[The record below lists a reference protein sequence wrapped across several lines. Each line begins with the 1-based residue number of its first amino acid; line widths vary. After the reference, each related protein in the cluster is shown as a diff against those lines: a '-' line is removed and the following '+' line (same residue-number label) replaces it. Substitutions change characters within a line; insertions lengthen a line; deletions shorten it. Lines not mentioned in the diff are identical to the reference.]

1 MEEIFRQRTMSQR
14 LQLQRGRYQ
23 DMTDK
28 IANTI
33 AVCSGKGG
41 VGKSTITTNVTVA
54 LSRQGYKVGLLD
66 ADIYGYSIPRMMGL
80 KTATPQVTGENVVPV
95 VKDGIQVI
103 SMGFFMPSDQ
113 AVLWRGPLL
122 HKAVMQFV
130 DDVAWGE
137 LDYLLVDLPPGTGDV
152 CISIANKLPEA
163 KLLAI
168 TTPQISAYEVA
179 ARVGVLARET
189 KLEVVGVVENM
200 SFYEL
205 PDGTRDHIFGSGGG
219 KVLARRLNT
228 ELLAEIPL
236 LSDLRLASDSGE
248 PLPAGAEEIFSRLAR
263 SITEKCSAGRRTIE
277 SAQ

>member
-1 MEEIFRQRTMSQR
+1 MVN
-14 LQLQRGRYQ
+14 
-23 DMTDK
+23 K
-28 IANTI
+28 IINTI

-41 VGKSTITTNVTVA
+41 VGKSTVTTNLTVA
-54 LSRQGYKVGLLD
+54 LAQQGYKVGLLD

-80 KTATPQVTGENVVPV
+80 KSATPQVTGEKLMPV
-95 VKDGIQVI
+95 AKEGIQVI
-103 SMGFFMPSDQ
+103 SMGFFIPADQ

-122 HKAVMQFV
+122 HKAVTQFI
-130 DDVAWGE
+130 DDVIWGE
-137 LDYLLVDLPPGTGDV
+137 LDFLLVDLPPGTGDI

-163 KLLAI
+163 KLLAV

-189 KLEVVGVVENM
+189 KMEIIGVVENM
-200 SFYEL
+200 SYYEL

-236 LSDLRLASDSGE
+236 SSDLRAASDSGK
-248 PLPAGAEEIFSRLAR
+248 PLAAVAEEIFLRLAQ
-263 SITEKCSAGRRTIE
+263 SVADKCSAGHRTTH
-277 SAQ
+277 SHK